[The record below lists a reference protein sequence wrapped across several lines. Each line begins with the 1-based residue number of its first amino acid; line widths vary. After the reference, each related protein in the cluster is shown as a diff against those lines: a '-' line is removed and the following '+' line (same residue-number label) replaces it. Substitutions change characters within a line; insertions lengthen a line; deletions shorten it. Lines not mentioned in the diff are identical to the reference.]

1 MPTGLKQ
8 TSSVV
13 AVGFEVVESGA
24 NTFTQGVTDLHL
36 SPLDQE
42 VFVVLSIN
50 MDPSTPD
57 GIAGT
62 DTFVNSSLT
71 TTSQTTLANLSN
83 ANCLA
88 NSTNAIRAAA
98 FLDSGCAFQTGAIE
112 TPPANLAY
120 IGIIATNDFFV
131 QVQGQGNVG
140 VKQVTGKIYGYRAR
154 ADAAIYAALVQSE
167 ALSA

>member
-1 MPTGLKQ
+1 MPAGLKQ

-13 AVGFEVVESGA
+13 SIGFQTIESGA
-24 NTFTQGVTDLHL
+24 NTFTQSTTDLNL

-50 MDPSTPD
+50 LDPSTPD
-57 GIAGT
+57 AIPAT
-62 DTFVNSSLT
+62 DTFVNASLT
-71 TTSQTTLANLSN
+71 TTSQTALQNLSN
-83 ANCLA
+83 PNCLA
-88 NSTNAIRAAA
+88 NSTNNIRAAG
-98 FLDSGCAFQTGAIE
+98 FLDGGCAFQTGARE
-112 TPPANLAY
+112 TPPAVLDY

-131 QVQGQGNVG
+131 QCQGQGNLA
-140 VKQVTGKIYGYRAR
+140 VKQVTGKVYGYRAR

>member
-1 MPTGLKQ
+1 MPAGLKQ
-8 TSSVV
+8 TSSVI
-13 AVGFEVVESGA
+13 AVGFETREA
-24 NTFTQGVTDLHL
+24 LPNTFTQGVTDLNL

-57 GIAGT
+57 ALAGT
-62 DTFVNSSLT
+62 DTFVNASLT
-71 TTSQTTLANLSN
+71 TTSQLAITNLAN

-88 NSTNAIRAAA
+88 NSTNAIRAAGM
-98 FLDSGCAFQTGAIE
+98 LDSGCAFQTGAIE
-112 TPPANLAY
+112 TPPANLDY

-131 QVQGQGNVG
+131 QVQGQGNLG
-140 VKQVTGKIYGYRAR
+140 TKAVTGKIYGYRAR